1 MDEKEIKETKV
12 WTLYQKATDF
22 ARKKGF
28 YSEIDKCNNFYNGD
42 QWEGLMIEGIEPVQY
57 NFIKPIVNYKVN
69 RVTKNLR
76 AINYSAENV
85 EGTAFRTK
93 AKKVCDLFNQ
103 RAARV
108 WEKDQMDSKL
118 KKLTRQAAINGE
130 AVLYIS
136 YSEDDNDPYN
146 EILNK
151 VDIYFANENEPDI
164 QNQSYIIA
172 KKRMSID
179 EARRIAKDKY
189 DVSDKK
195 LEEIIGDDD
204 TLEEAGNDA
213 KEEVNSMVTV
223 ITKFYKEEGTVKY
236 EVATKYVEFTKSAED
251 SGMTLYPFCHFLWS
265 EKEGSARG
273 EGEVRQLIPNQIE
286 TNKTAMRRLL
296 TAKNTAYPQKIYNKD
311 KIVNPEA
318 INVVGGVIEA
328 EGLEVDDVRKAFSV
342 TQPAQMSPDV
352 EKLQQELISTTRELA
367 SASDTATGQ
376 VNPEDASGRAIL
388 AVQQASEQPLDEQN
402 VALNTFI
409 EDIARVWLDIWKTYN
424 QNGMKMEDITT
435 DPISGDENIEVVK
448 VPKSTLDKLRT
459 TVKIDITPKGA
470 FDKYAQEI
478 SLENLAKTEFFMN
491 TSWLEDYV
499 SLLDNDS
506 VMPKIKLEDLIKK
519 RKEAQERIRAIQER
533 ANQIRMG
540 VDKLMQTGELLPNE
554 MAQYMGGQSQMPGQ
568 MPEQG
573 MEQPEGE
580 PV

>member
-108 WEKDQMDSKL
+108 WEKDQMDNKI
-118 KKLTRQAAINGE
+118 KKLARQAAINGE
-130 AVLYIS
+130 AILYIS
-136 YSEDDNDPYN
+136 YDEENNDPLN

-151 VDIYFANENEPDI
+151 VDIYFANENDPDI

-172 KKRMSID
+172 KKRMSIE
-179 EARRIAKDKY
+179 EARNIAKDKY

-195 LEEIIGDDD
+195 LDQIIGDDD

-213 KEEVNSMVTV
+213 KEEVNNMVTV
-223 ITKFYKEEGTVKY
+223 VTKFFKEEGTIKY
-236 EVATKYVEFTKSAED
+236 EVATKYVEFTKSPED
-251 SGMTLYPFCHFLWS
+251 SGMKKYPFCHFLWS
-265 EKEGSARG
+265 DKEGSARG
-273 EGEVRQLIPNQIE
+273 EGEVKQLIPNQIE

-318 INVVGGVIEA
+318 INIVGGVIEA
-328 EGLEVDDVRKAFSV
+328 KGMDVDDVRKTFSV

-409 EDIARVWLDIWKTYN
+409 EDVARIWLDIWKTYN
-424 QNGMKMEDITT
+424 DKGMKMENVTT
-435 DPISGDENIEVVK
+435 DPITGDESIEVVD

-478 SLENLAKTEFFMN
+478 SLENLAKSEFFMN
-491 TSWLEDYV
+491 TNWLEDYAD
-499 SLLDNDS
+499 LLDNDS
-506 VMPKIKLEDLIKK
+506 VMPKLKLEDLIKK
-519 RKEAQERIRAIQER
+519 RKEEQKKIQAVQQQ
-533 ANQIRMG
+533 ANILRTRVNQ
-540 VDKLMQTGELLPNE
+540 LMQSGEIMPKE
-554 MAQYMGGQSQMPGQ
+554 MAQYMGQPS
-568 MPEQG
+568 PEQ
-573 MEQPEGE
+573 MEQPMGEPEGE
-580 PV
+580 PM

>member
-108 WEKDQMDSKL
+108 WEKDQMDNKI
-118 KKLTRQAAINGE
+118 KKLARQAAINGE
-130 AVLYIS
+130 AILYIS
-136 YSEDDNDPYN
+136 YDEENNDPLN

-151 VDIYFANENEPDI
+151 VDIYFSNENDPDI

-172 KKRMSID
+172 KKRMSIE
-179 EARRIAKDKY
+179 EARNIAKDKY
-189 DVSDKK
+189 GVSDKK
-195 LEEIIGDDD
+195 LDQIIGDDD

-213 KEEVNSMVTV
+213 KEEVNNMVTV
-223 ITKFYKEEGTVKY
+223 VTKFFKEEGTVKY
-236 EVATKYVEFTKSAED
+236 EVATKYVEFTKSPED
-251 SGMTLYPFCHFLWS
+251 SGMKKYPFCHFLWS
-265 EKEGSARG
+265 DKEGSARG
-273 EGEVRQLIPNQIE
+273 EGEVKQLIPNQIE

-318 INVVGGVIEA
+318 INIVGGVIEA
-328 EGLEVDDVRKAFSV
+328 KGMDVDDVRKTFSV

-409 EDIARVWLDIWKTYN
+409 EDVARIWLDIWKTYN
-424 QNGMKMEDITT
+424 DKGMKMENVTT
-435 DPISGDENIEVVK
+435 DPITGDESIEVVD

-478 SLENLAKTEFFMN
+478 SLENLAKSEFFMN
-491 TSWLEDYV
+491 TNWLEDYAD
-499 SLLDNDS
+499 LLDNDS
-506 VMPKIKLEDLIKK
+506 VMPKLKLEDLIKK
-519 RKEAQERIRAIQER
+519 RKEEQKKIQAVQQQ
-533 ANQIRMG
+533 ANILRTRVNQ
-540 VDKLMQTGELLPNE
+540 LMQSGEIMPKE
-554 MAQYMGGQSQMPGQ
+554 MAQYMGQPS
-568 MPEQG
+568 PEQ
-573 MEQPEGE
+573 MEQPMEEPMGE
-580 PV
+580 PM

>member
-108 WEKDQMDSKL
+108 WEKDQMDNKI
-118 KKLTRQAAINGE
+118 KKLARQAAINGE

-136 YSEDDNDPYN
+136 YDEENNDPLN

-151 VDIYFANENEPDI
+151 VDIYFANENDPDI

-172 KKRMSID
+172 KKRMSIE
-179 EARRIAKDKY
+179 EARNIAKDKY
-189 DVSDKK
+189 NVSDKK
-195 LEEIIGDDD
+195 LDQIIGDDD

-213 KEEVNSMVTV
+213 KEEVNNMVTV
-223 ITKFYKEEGTVKY
+223 VTKFFKEEGTVKY
-236 EVATKYVEFTKSAED
+236 EVATRYVEFTKSPED
-251 SGMTLYPFCHFLWS
+251 SGMKKYPFCHFLWS
-265 EKEGSARG
+265 DKEGSARG
-273 EGEVRQLIPNQIE
+273 EGEVKQLIPNQIE

-318 INVVGGVIEA
+318 INIVGGVIEA
-328 EGLEVDDVRKAFSV
+328 KGMDVDDVRKTFSV

-409 EDIARVWLDIWKTYN
+409 EDVARIWLDIWKTYN
-424 QNGMKMEDITT
+424 DKGMKMENVTT
-435 DPISGDENIEVVK
+435 DPITGDESIEVVD

-478 SLENLAKTEFFMN
+478 SLENLAKSEFFMN
-491 TSWLEDYV
+491 TNWLEDYAD
-499 SLLDNDS
+499 LLDNDS
-506 VMPKIKLEDLIKK
+506 VMPKLKLEDLIKK
-519 RKEAQERIRAIQER
+519 RKEEQKKIQAVQQQ
-533 ANQIRMG
+533 ANILRTKVNQ
-540 VDKLMQTGELLPNE
+540 LMQSGEIMPKE
-554 MAQYMGGQSQMPGQ
+554 MAQYMGQPS
-568 MPEQG
+568 PEQ
-573 MEQPEGE
+573 MEQPMGEPEGE
-580 PV
+580 PM

>member
-108 WEKDQMDSKL
+108 WEKDQMDNKI
-118 KKLTRQAAINGE
+118 KKLARQAAINGE
-130 AVLYIS
+130 AILYIS
-136 YSEDDNDPYN
+136 YDEENNDPLN

-151 VDIYFANENEPDI
+151 VDIYFANENDPDI

-172 KKRMSID
+172 KKRMSIE
-179 EARRIAKDKY
+179 EARNIAKDKY

-195 LEEIIGDDD
+195 LDQIIGDDD

-213 KEEVNSMVTV
+213 KEEVNNMVTV
-223 ITKFYKEEGTVKY
+223 VTKFFKEEGTIKY
-236 EVATKYVEFTKSAED
+236 EVATKYVEFTKSPED
-251 SGMTLYPFCHFLWS
+251 SGMKKYPFCHFLWS
-265 EKEGSARG
+265 DKEGSARG
-273 EGEVRQLIPNQIE
+273 EGEVKQLIPNQIE

-318 INVVGGVIEA
+318 INIVGGVIEA
-328 EGLEVDDVRKAFSV
+328 KGMDVDDVRKTFSV

-409 EDIARVWLDIWKTYN
+409 EDIARIWLDIWKTYN
-424 QNGMKMEDITT
+424 DKGMKMEDVTT
-435 DPISGDENIEVVK
+435 DPITGDESIKVVD

-478 SLENLAKTEFFMN
+478 SLENLAKSEFFMN
-491 TSWLEDYV
+491 TNWLEDYAD
-499 SLLDNDS
+499 LLDNDS
-506 VMPKIKLEDLIKK
+506 VMPKLKLEDLIKK
-519 RKEAQERIRAIQER
+519 RKEEQKKIQAVQQQ
-533 ANQIRMG
+533 ANILRTRVQQ
-540 VDKLMQTGELLPNE
+540 LMQSGEIMPKE
-554 MAQYMGGQSQMPGQ
+554 MAQYMGQPSS
-568 MPEQG
+568 EQAM
-573 MEQPEGE
+573 MEEPMGE
-580 PV
+580 PM

>member
-108 WEKDQMDSKL
+108 WEKDQMDNKI
-118 KKLTRQAAINGE
+118 KKLARQAAINGE
-130 AVLYIS
+130 AILYIS
-136 YSEDDNDPYN
+136 YDEENNDPLN

-151 VDIYFANENEPDI
+151 VDIYFSNENDPDI

-172 KKRMSID
+172 KKRMSIE
-179 EARRIAKDKY
+179 EARNIAKDKY

-195 LEEIIGDDD
+195 LDQIIGDDD

-213 KEEVNSMVTV
+213 KEEVNNMVTV
-223 ITKFYKEEGTVKY
+223 VTKFFKEEGTVKY
-236 EVATKYVEFTKSAED
+236 EVATKYVEFTKSPED
-251 SGMTLYPFCHFLWS
+251 SGMKKYPFCHFLWS
-265 EKEGSARG
+265 DKEGSARG
-273 EGEVRQLIPNQIE
+273 EGEVKQLIPNQIE

-318 INVVGGVIEA
+318 INIVGGVIEA
-328 EGLEVDDVRKAFSV
+328 KGMDVDDVRKTFSV

-409 EDIARVWLDIWKTYN
+409 EDVARIWLDIWKTYN
-424 QNGMKMEDITT
+424 DKGMKMENVTT
-435 DPISGDENIEVVK
+435 DPITGDESIEVVD

-478 SLENLAKTEFFMN
+478 SLENLAKSEFFMN
-491 TSWLEDYV
+491 TNWLEDYAD
-499 SLLDNDS
+499 LLDNDS
-506 VMPKIKLEDLIKK
+506 VMPKLKLEDLIKK
-519 RKEAQERIRAIQER
+519 RKEEQKKIQAVQQQ
-533 ANQIRMG
+533 ANILRTRVNQ
-540 VDKLMQTGELLPNE
+540 LMQSGEIMPKE
-554 MAQYMGGQSQMPGQ
+554 MAQYMGQPS
-568 MPEQG
+568 PEQ
-573 MEQPEGE
+573 MEQPMEEPMGE
-580 PV
+580 PM

>member
-42 QWEGLMIEGIEPVQY
+42 QWEGLLIEGIEPVQY

-85 EGTAFRTK
+85 EGTEFRVK

-108 WEKDQMDSKL
+108 WEKDQMDNKI
-118 KKLTRQAAINGE
+118 KKLARQAAIGGE
-130 AVLYIS
+130 SVLYIS
-136 YSEDDNDPYN
+136 YDEENNDPLN

-151 VDIYFANENEPDI
+151 VDIYFANENDPDI
-164 QNQSYIIA
+164 QSQPYIIA

-179 EARRIAKDKY
+179 EARRIAEDKY

-195 LEEIIGDDD
+195 LEQIIGDDD
-204 TLEEAGNDA
+204 TLEQAGNDA

-318 INVVGGVIEA
+318 INIVGGVIEA
-328 EGLEVDDVRKAFSV
+328 KGMDVDDVRKTFSV
-342 TQPAQMSPDV
+342 TTPAQMSPDV

-402 VALNTFI
+402 LALNTFI

-424 QNGMKMEDITT
+424 DKGMKMEDVTT
-435 DPISGDENIEVVK
+435 DPISGDESIKVVD
-448 VPKSTLDKLRT
+448 VPKSTLDKLKT

-478 SLENLAKTEFFMN
+478 SLENLAKSEFFMN
-491 TSWLEDYV
+491 TSWLEDYID
-499 SLLDNDS
+499 LLDNDS
-506 VMPKIKLEDLIKK
+506 VMPKLKLEDLVKK
-519 RKEAQERIRAIQER
+519 RKEEQKRIQAVQQQ
-533 ANQIRMG
+533 ANILQTR
-540 VDKLMQTGELLPNE
+540 VNQLMQSGEIMPKE
-554 MAQYMGGQSQMPGQ
+554 MAQYMGQPS
-568 MPEQG
+568 PEQ
-573 MEQPEGE
+573 MEQPMGE
-580 PV
+580 PM

>member
-108 WEKDQMDSKL
+108 WEKDQMDNKI
-118 KKLTRQAAINGE
+118 KKLARQAAINGE
-130 AVLYIS
+130 AILYIS
-136 YSEDDNDPYN
+136 YDEENNDPLN

-151 VDIYFANENEPDI
+151 VDIYFANENDPDI

-172 KKRMSID
+172 KKRMSIE
-179 EARRIAKDKY
+179 EARNIAKDKY

-195 LEEIIGDDD
+195 LDQIIGDDD

-213 KEEVNSMVTV
+213 KEEVNNMVTV
-223 ITKFYKEEGTVKY
+223 VTKFFKEEGTVKY
-236 EVATKYVEFTKSAED
+236 EVATKYVEFTKSPED
-251 SGMTLYPFCHFLWS
+251 SGMKKYPFCHFLWS
-265 EKEGSARG
+265 DKEGSARG
-273 EGEVRQLIPNQIE
+273 EGEVKQLIPNQIE

-318 INVVGGVIEA
+318 INIVGGVIEA
-328 EGLEVDDVRKAFSV
+328 KGMDVDDVRKTFSV

-409 EDIARVWLDIWKTYN
+409 EDIARIWLDIWKTYN
-424 QNGMKMEDITT
+424 DKGMKMEDVTT
-435 DPISGDENIEVVK
+435 DPITGDESIEVVD

-478 SLENLAKTEFFMN
+478 SLENLAKSEFFMN
-491 TSWLEDYV
+491 TNWLEDYAD
-499 SLLDNDS
+499 LLDNDS
-506 VMPKIKLEDLIKK
+506 VMPKLKLEDLIKK
-519 RKEAQERIRAIQER
+519 RKEEQKKIQAVQQQ
-533 ANQIRMG
+533 ANILRTRVQQ
-540 VDKLMQTGELLPNE
+540 LMQSGEIMPKE
-554 MAQYMGGQSQMPGQ
+554 MAQYMGQPS
-568 MPEQG
+568 PEQM
-573 MEQPEGE
+573 MEQPMGEPEGE
-580 PV
+580 PM

>member
-108 WEKDQMDSKL
+108 WEKDQMDNKI
-118 KKLTRQAAINGE
+118 KKLARQAAINGE
-130 AVLYIS
+130 AILYIS
-136 YSEDDNDPYN
+136 YDEDNNDPLN

-151 VDIYFANENEPDI
+151 VDIYFANENDSDI

-172 KKRMSID
+172 KKRMSIE
-179 EARRIAKDKY
+179 EARNIAKDKY

-195 LEEIIGDDD
+195 LDQIIGDDD

-213 KEEVNSMVTV
+213 KEEVNNMVTV
-223 ITKFYKEEGTVKY
+223 VTKFFKEEGTIKY
-236 EVATKYVEFTKSAED
+236 EVATKYVEFTKSPED
-251 SGMTLYPFCHFLWS
+251 SGMKKYPFCHFLWS
-265 EKEGSARG
+265 DKEGSARG
-273 EGEVRQLIPNQIE
+273 EGEVKQLIPNQIE

-318 INVVGGVIEA
+318 INIVGGVIEA
-328 EGLEVDDVRKAFSV
+328 KGMDVDDVRKTFSV

-409 EDIARVWLDIWKTYN
+409 EDVARIWLDIWKTYN
-424 QNGMKMEDITT
+424 DKGMKMEDVTT
-435 DPISGDENIEVVK
+435 DPITGDESIEVVD

-478 SLENLAKTEFFMN
+478 SLENLAKSELFMN
-491 TSWLEDYV
+491 TNWLEDYAD
-499 SLLDNDS
+499 LLDNDS
-506 VMPKIKLEDLIKK
+506 VMPKLKLEDLIKK
-519 RKEAQERIRAIQER
+519 RKEEQKKIQAVQQQ
-533 ANQIRMG
+533 ANILRTRVQQ
-540 VDKLMQTGELLPNE
+540 LMQSGEIMPEE
-554 MAQYMGGQSQMPGQ
+554 MAQYMGQPS
-568 MPEQG
+568 PEQ
-573 MEQPEGE
+573 MEQPMEEPMGE
-580 PV
+580 PM

>member
-12 WTLYQKATDF
+12 WVLYQKATDF

-42 QWEGLMIEGIEPVQY
+42 QWEGLLIEGIEPVQY

-108 WEKDQMDSKL
+108 WEKDQMDNKI
-118 KKLTRQAAINGE
+118 KKLARQAAINGE

-136 YSEDDNDPYN
+136 YDEENNDPLN

-151 VDIYFANENEPDI
+151 VDIYFANENDPDI

-172 KKRMSID
+172 KKRMSIE
-179 EARRIAKDKY
+179 EARNIAKDKY

-195 LEEIIGDDD
+195 LDQIIGDDD

-213 KEEVNSMVTV
+213 KEEVNNMVTV
-223 ITKFYKEEGTVKY
+223 VTKFFKEEGTVKY
-236 EVATKYVEFTKSAED
+236 EVATKYVEFTKSPED
-251 SGMTLYPFCHFLWS
+251 SGMKKYPFCHFLWS
-265 EKEGSARG
+265 DKEGSARG
-273 EGEVRQLIPNQIE
+273 EGEVKQLIPNQIE

-318 INVVGGVIEA
+318 INIVGGVIEA
-328 EGLEVDDVRKAFSV
+328 KGMDVDDVRKTFSV

-409 EDIARVWLDIWKTYN
+409 EDVARIWLDIWKTYN
-424 QNGMKMEDITT
+424 DKGMKMEDVTT
-435 DPISGDENIEVVK
+435 DPITGDESIEVVD

-478 SLENLAKTEFFMN
+478 SLENLAKSEFFMN
-491 TSWLEDYV
+491 TNWLEDYAD
-499 SLLDNDS
+499 LLDNDS
-506 VMPKIKLEDLIKK
+506 VMPKLKLEDLIKK
-519 RKEAQERIRAIQER
+519 RKEEQKKIQAVQQQ
-533 ANQIRMG
+533 ANILRTRVQQLI
-540 VDKLMQTGELLPNE
+540 QSGEIMPKE
-554 MAQYMGGQSQMPGQ
+554 MAQYMGQPS
-568 MPEQG
+568 PEQM
-573 MEQPEGE
+573 MEQPMGEPEGE
-580 PV
+580 PM

>member
-108 WEKDQMDSKL
+108 WEKDQMDNKI
-118 KKLTRQAAINGE
+118 KKLARQAAINGE

-136 YSEDDNDPYN
+136 YDEENNDPLN

-151 VDIYFANENEPDI
+151 VDIYFANENDPDI

-172 KKRMSID
+172 KKRMSIE
-179 EARRIAKDKY
+179 EARNIAKDKY

-195 LEEIIGDDD
+195 LDQIIGDDD

-213 KEEVNSMVTV
+213 KEEVNNMVTV
-223 ITKFYKEEGTVKY
+223 VTKFFKEEGTVKY
-236 EVATKYVEFTKSAED
+236 EVATKYVEFTKSPED
-251 SGMTLYPFCHFLWS
+251 SGMKKYPFCHFLWS
-265 EKEGSARG
+265 DKEGSARG
-273 EGEVRQLIPNQIE
+273 EGEVKQLIPNQIE

-318 INVVGGVIEA
+318 INIVGGVIEA
-328 EGLEVDDVRKAFSV
+328 KGMDVDDVRKTFSV

-409 EDIARVWLDIWKTYN
+409 EDVARIWLDIWKTYN
-424 QNGMKMEDITT
+424 DKGMKMEDVTT
-435 DPISGDENIEVVK
+435 DPITGDESIEVVD
-448 VPKSTLDKLRT
+448 VPKSILDKLRT

-478 SLENLAKTEFFMN
+478 SLENLAKSEYFMN
-491 TSWLEDYV
+491 TNWLEDYAD
-499 SLLDNDS
+499 LLDNDS
-506 VMPKIKLEDLIKK
+506 VMPKLKLEDLIKK
-519 RKEAQERIRAIQER
+519 RKEEQKKIQAVQQQ
-533 ANQIRMG
+533 ANILRTRVQQ
-540 VDKLMQTGELLPNE
+540 LMQSGEIMPKE
-554 MAQYMGGQSQMPGQ
+554 MAQYMGQPSPQQM
-568 MPEQG
+568 
-573 MEQPEGE
+573 MEQPMGEPEGE

>member
-108 WEKDQMDSKL
+108 WEKDQMDNKI
-118 KKLTRQAAINGE
+118 KKLARQAAINGE
-130 AVLYIS
+130 AILYIS
-136 YSEDDNDPYN
+136 YDEENNDPLN

-151 VDIYFANENEPDI
+151 VDIYFANENDPDI

-172 KKRMSID
+172 KKRMSIE
-179 EARRIAKDKY
+179 EARNIAKDKY

-195 LEEIIGDDD
+195 LDQIIGDDD

-213 KEEVNSMVTV
+213 KEEVNNMVTV
-223 ITKFYKEEGTVKY
+223 VTKFFKEEGTIKY
-236 EVATKYVEFTKSAED
+236 EVATKYVEFTKSPED
-251 SGMTLYPFCHFLWS
+251 SGMKKYPFCHFLWS
-265 EKEGSARG
+265 DKEGSARG
-273 EGEVRQLIPNQIE
+273 EGEVKQLIPNQIE

-318 INVVGGVIEA
+318 INIVGGVIEA
-328 EGLEVDDVRKAFSV
+328 KGMDVDDVRKTFSV

-409 EDIARVWLDIWKTYN
+409 EDVARIWLDIWKTYN
-424 QNGMKMEDITT
+424 DKGMKMEDVTT
-435 DPISGDENIEVVK
+435 DPITGDESIEVVD

-478 SLENLAKTEFFMN
+478 SLENLAKSEFFMN
-491 TSWLEDYV
+491 TNWLEDYAD
-499 SLLDNDS
+499 LLDNDS
-506 VMPKIKLEDLIKK
+506 VMPKLKLEDLIKK
-519 RKEAQERIRAIQER
+519 RKEEQKKIQAVQQQ
-533 ANQIRMG
+533 ANILRTRVNQ
-540 VDKLMQTGELLPNE
+540 LMQSGEIMPKE
-554 MAQYMGGQSQMPGQ
+554 MAQYMGQPS
-568 MPEQG
+568 PEQM
-573 MEQPEGE
+573 MEQPMGEPEGE
-580 PV
+580 PM

>member
-28 YSEIDKCNNFYNGD
+28 YSEIDKFNNFYNGD

-108 WEKDQMDSKL
+108 WEKDQMDNKI
-118 KKLTRQAAINGE
+118 KKLARQAAINGE
-130 AVLYIS
+130 AILYIS
-136 YSEDDNDPYN
+136 YDEENNDPLN

-151 VDIYFANENEPDI
+151 VDIYFANENDPDI

-172 KKRMSID
+172 KKRMSIE
-179 EARRIAKDKY
+179 EARNIAKNKY

-195 LEEIIGDDD
+195 LDQIIGDDD

-213 KEEVNSMVTV
+213 KEEVNNMVTV
-223 ITKFYKEEGTVKY
+223 VTKFFKEEGTIKY
-236 EVATKYVEFTKSAED
+236 EVATKYVEFTKSPED
-251 SGMTLYPFCHFLWS
+251 SGMKKYPFCHFLWS
-265 EKEGSARG
+265 DKEGSARG
-273 EGEVRQLIPNQIE
+273 EGEVKQLIPNQIE

-318 INVVGGVIEA
+318 INIVGGVIEA
-328 EGLEVDDVRKAFSV
+328 KGMDVDDVRKTFSV

-409 EDIARVWLDIWKTYN
+409 EDVARIWLDIWKTYN
-424 QNGMKMEDITT
+424 DKGMKMENVTT
-435 DPISGDENIEVVK
+435 DPITGDESIEVVD

-478 SLENLAKTEFFMN
+478 SLENLAKSEFFMN
-491 TSWLEDYV
+491 TNWLEDYAD
-499 SLLDNDS
+499 LLDNDS
-506 VMPKIKLEDLIKK
+506 VMPKLKLEDLIKK
-519 RKEAQERIRAIQER
+519 RKEEQKKIQAVQQQ
-533 ANQIRMG
+533 ANILRTRVNQ
-540 VDKLMQTGELLPNE
+540 LMQSGEIMPKE
-554 MAQYMGGQSQMPGQ
+554 MAQYMGQPS
-568 MPEQG
+568 PEQM
-573 MEQPEGE
+573 MEQPMEEPMGE
-580 PV
+580 PM

>member
-108 WEKDQMDSKL
+108 WEKDQMDNKI
-118 KKLTRQAAINGE
+118 KKLARQAAINGE

-136 YSEDDNDPYN
+136 YDEENNDPLN

-151 VDIYFANENEPDI
+151 VDIYFANENDSDI

-172 KKRMSID
+172 KKRMSIE
-179 EARRIAKDKY
+179 EARNIAKDKY

-195 LEEIIGDDD
+195 LDQIIGDDD

-213 KEEVNSMVTV
+213 KEEVNNMVTV
-223 ITKFYKEEGTVKY
+223 VTKFFKEEGTVKY
-236 EVATKYVEFTKSAED
+236 EVATKYVEFTKSPED
-251 SGMTLYPFCHFLWS
+251 SGMKKYPFCHFLWS
-265 EKEGSARG
+265 DKEGSARG
-273 EGEVRQLIPNQIE
+273 EGEVKQLIPNQIE

-318 INVVGGVIEA
+318 INIVGGVIEA
-328 EGLEVDDVRKAFSV
+328 KGMDVDDVRKTFSV

-409 EDIARVWLDIWKTYN
+409 EDVARIWLDIWKTYN
-424 QNGMKMEDITT
+424 DKGMKMEDVTT
-435 DPISGDENIEVVK
+435 DPITGDESIEVVD

-478 SLENLAKTEFFMN
+478 SLENLAKSEFFMN
-491 TSWLEDYV
+491 TNWLEDYAD
-499 SLLDNDS
+499 LLDNDS
-506 VMPKIKLEDLIKK
+506 VMPKLKLEDLIKK
-519 RKEAQERIRAIQER
+519 RKEEQKKIQAVQQQ
-533 ANQIRMG
+533 ANILRTRVQQ
-540 VDKLMQTGELLPNE
+540 LMQSGEIMPKE
-554 MAQYMGGQSQMPGQ
+554 MAQYMGQPS
-568 MPEQG
+568 PEQM
-573 MEQPEGE
+573 MEQPMEEPMGE
-580 PV
+580 SM

>member
-85 EGTAFRTK
+85 EGTEFRNK

-108 WEKDQMDSKL
+108 WEKDQMDNKI
-118 KKLTRQAAINGE
+118 KKLARQAAINGE

-136 YSEDDNDPYN
+136 YDEENNDPLN

-151 VDIYFANENEPDI
+151 VDIYFANENDPDI

-172 KKRMSID
+172 KKRMSIE
-179 EARRIAKDKY
+179 EARNIAKDKY

-195 LEEIIGDDD
+195 LDQIIGDDD

-213 KEEVNSMVTV
+213 KEEVNNMVTV
-223 ITKFYKEEGTVKY
+223 VTKFFKEEGTIKY
-236 EVATKYVEFTKSAED
+236 EVATKYVEFTKSPED
-251 SGMTLYPFCHFLWS
+251 SGMKKYPFCHFLWS
-265 EKEGSARG
+265 DKEGSARG
-273 EGEVRQLIPNQIE
+273 EGEVKQLIPNQIE

-318 INVVGGVIEA
+318 INIVGGVIEA
-328 EGLEVDDVRKAFSV
+328 KGMDVDDVRKTFSV

-409 EDIARVWLDIWKTYN
+409 EDVARIWLDIWKTYN
-424 QNGMKMEDITT
+424 DKGMKMEDVTT
-435 DPISGDENIEVVK
+435 DPITGDESIEVVD

-478 SLENLAKTEFFMN
+478 SLENLAKSEFFMN
-491 TSWLEDYV
+491 TNWLEDYAD
-499 SLLDNDS
+499 LLDNDS
-506 VMPKIKLEDLIKK
+506 VMPKLKLEDLIKK
-519 RKEAQERIRAIQER
+519 RKEEQKKIQAVQQQ
-533 ANQIRMG
+533 ANILRTRVQQ
-540 VDKLMQTGELLPNE
+540 LMQSGEIMPKE
-554 MAQYMGGQSQMPGQ
+554 MAQYMGQPS
-568 MPEQG
+568 PEQAIIEEP
-573 MEQPEGE
+573 MGE
-580 PV
+580 PMQ

>member
-108 WEKDQMDSKL
+108 WEKDQMDNKI
-118 KKLTRQAAINGE
+118 KKLARQAAINGE
-130 AVLYIS
+130 AILYIS
-136 YSEDDNDPYN
+136 YDEENNDPLN

-151 VDIYFANENEPDI
+151 VDIYFANENDPDI

-172 KKRMSID
+172 KKRMSIE
-179 EARRIAKDKY
+179 EARNIAKDKY

-195 LEEIIGDDD
+195 LDQIIGDDD

-213 KEEVNSMVTV
+213 KEEVNNMVTV
-223 ITKFYKEEGTVKY
+223 VTKFFKEEGTIKY
-236 EVATKYVEFTKSAED
+236 EVATKYVEFTKSPED
-251 SGMTLYPFCHFLWS
+251 SGMKKYPFCHFLWS
-265 EKEGSARG
+265 DKEGSARG
-273 EGEVRQLIPNQIE
+273 EGEVKQLIPNQIE

-318 INVVGGVIEA
+318 INIVGGVIEA
-328 EGLEVDDVRKAFSV
+328 KGMDVDDVRKTFSV

-409 EDIARVWLDIWKTYN
+409 EDVARIWLDIWKTYN
-424 QNGMKMEDITT
+424 DKGMKMENVTT
-435 DPISGDENIEVVK
+435 DPITGDESIEVVD

-478 SLENLAKTEFFMN
+478 SLENLAKSEFFMN
-491 TSWLEDYV
+491 TNWLEDYAD
-499 SLLDNDS
+499 LLDNDS
-506 VMPKIKLEDLIKK
+506 VMPKLKLEDLIKK
-519 RKEAQERIRAIQER
+519 RKEEQKKIQAVQQQ
-533 ANQIRMG
+533 ANILRTKVNQ
-540 VDKLMQTGELLPNE
+540 LMQSGEIMPKE
-554 MAQYMGGQSQMPGQ
+554 MAQYMGQPS
-568 MPEQG
+568 PEQM
-573 MEQPEGE
+573 MEQPMGEPEGE
-580 PV
+580 PM

>member
-12 WTLYQKATDF
+12 WVLYQKATDF

-108 WEKDQMDSKL
+108 WEKDQMDNKI
-118 KKLTRQAAINGE
+118 KKLARQAAINGE

-136 YSEDDNDPYN
+136 YDEENNDPLN

-151 VDIYFANENEPDI
+151 VDIYFANENDPDI

-172 KKRMSID
+172 KKRMSIE
-179 EARRIAKDKY
+179 EARNIAKDKY

-195 LEEIIGDDD
+195 LDQIIGDDD

-213 KEEVNSMVTV
+213 KEEVNNMVTV
-223 ITKFYKEEGTVKY
+223 VTKFFKEEGTVKY
-236 EVATKYVEFTKSAED
+236 EVATKYVEFTKSPED
-251 SGMTLYPFCHFLWS
+251 SGMKKYSFCHFLWS
-265 EKEGSARG
+265 DKEGSARG
-273 EGEVRQLIPNQIE
+273 EGEVKQLIPNQIE

-318 INVVGGVIEA
+318 INIVGGVIEA
-328 EGLEVDDVRKAFSV
+328 KGMDVDDVRKTFSV
-342 TQPAQMSPDV
+342 TTPAQMSPDV

-409 EDIARVWLDIWKTYN
+409 EDVARIWLDIWKTYN
-424 QNGMKMEDITT
+424 DKGMKMEDVTT
-435 DPISGDENIEVVK
+435 DPITGDESIEVVD

-478 SLENLAKTEFFMN
+478 SLENLAKSEFFMN
-491 TSWLEDYV
+491 TNWLEDYAD
-499 SLLDNDS
+499 LLDNDS
-506 VMPKIKLEDLIKK
+506 VMPKLKLEDLIKK
-519 RKEAQERIRAIQER
+519 RKEEQKKIQAVQQQ
-533 ANQIRMG
+533 ANILRTRVNQ
-540 VDKLMQTGELLPNE
+540 LMQSGEIMPKE
-554 MAQYMGGQSQMPGQ
+554 MAQYMGQPS
-568 MPEQG
+568 PEQAM
-573 MEQPEGE
+573 MEEPMGE
-580 PV
+580 PM

>member
-108 WEKDQMDSKL
+108 WEKDQMDNKI
-118 KKLTRQAAINGE
+118 KKLARQAAINGE
-130 AVLYIS
+130 AILYIS
-136 YSEDDNDPYN
+136 YDEENNDPLN

-151 VDIYFANENEPDI
+151 VDIYFANENDPDI

-172 KKRMSID
+172 KKRMSIE
-179 EARRIAKDKY
+179 EARNIAKDKY

-195 LEEIIGDDD
+195 LDQIIGDDD

-213 KEEVNSMVTV
+213 KEEVNNMVTV
-223 ITKFYKEEGTVKY
+223 VTKFFKEEGTVKY
-236 EVATKYVEFTKSAED
+236 EVATKYVEFTKSPED
-251 SGMTLYPFCHFLWS
+251 SGMKKYPFCHFLWS
-265 EKEGSARG
+265 DKEGSARG
-273 EGEVRQLIPNQIE
+273 EGEVKQLIPNQIE

-318 INVVGGVIEA
+318 INIVGGVIEA
-328 EGLEVDDVRKAFSV
+328 KGMDVDDVRKTFSV

-409 EDIARVWLDIWKTYN
+409 EDVARIWLDIWKTYN
-424 QNGMKMEDITT
+424 DKGMKMENVTT
-435 DPISGDENIEVVK
+435 DPITGDESIEVVD

-478 SLENLAKTEFFMN
+478 SLENLAKSEFFMN
-491 TSWLEDYV
+491 TNWLEDYAD
-499 SLLDNDS
+499 LLDNDS
-506 VMPKIKLEDLIKK
+506 VMPKLKLEDLIKK
-519 RKEAQERIRAIQER
+519 RKEEQKKIQAVQQQ
-533 ANQIRMG
+533 ANILRTRVNQ
-540 VDKLMQTGELLPNE
+540 LMQSGEIMPKE
-554 MAQYMGGQSQMPGQ
+554 MAQYMGQPS
-568 MPEQG
+568 PEQ
-573 MEQPEGE
+573 MEQPMGEPEGE
-580 PV
+580 PM